1 MGKPIHVLG
10 VSCHYHDA
18 AAALVSDGRIV
29 AAAQEERF
37 NREKYSNAF
46 PIQAINA
53 CLQEGGI
60 AVWDLD
66 AVAFYEKPYL
76 KLARTVVGHVNAW
89 PASFPNFRAM
99 LPAWLEERLS
109 FPVTVRDR
117 LGYDG
122 PVLFVKHHMSHAAS
136 AFYASGFDEAAI
148 LTVDGIGEWASATW
162 GSARGTE
169 IRIEQE
175 LRYPNSLGLLYSIV
189 STYLGFRVF
198 EGEGKVMALAAFG
211 APTYLD
217 AFRRCVPSCP
227 DGSFRMDPAFF
238 SLNRG
243 TRMYSRAFLD
253 LFGPERA
260 PDTELETRHKDVAAS
275 LQARV
280 EEIVLDMARH
290 VHAQTGQRR
299 LCAAG
304 GVFLNVLTNRRILD
318 ETPFE
323 DLFVQPAAGDA
334 GSAIG
339 AASFVSHARL
349 GVPRGSRM
357 ESAFLGPA
365 YSRDRI
371 RRLLATDG
379 VASRLLEGDELAAFV
394 AGKLAEGQ
402 IVAWFQGRMECG
414 PRALGHRSILAD
426 PRRADMKEVLNA
438 RVKHREWFRPYGVS
452 VLEEEVGAFFDLA
465 RPSPYMLL
473 VGRVK
478 PEKAALIPSALHVDG
493 TCRLQSVTEAIHGAF
508 YRVIRE
514 FFRLTGVPMIL
525 NTSFNVR
532 EPIVCTPEDALATFL
547 RTDMDWLVLDGFV
560 VEAQRDRTK
569 VPAPAL
575 PARHGLDAARLL

>member
-1 MGKPIHVLG
+1 VGKPIHVLG

-53 CLQEGGI
+53 CLQEGEI
-60 AVWDLD
+60 SVWDLD
-66 AVAFYEKPYL
+66 AIAFYEKPYL
-76 KLARTVVGHVNAW
+76 KLARTIVGHVNAW
-89 PASFPNFRAM
+89 PASFPNFRSM
-99 LPAWLEERLS
+99 LPSWLEERLS
-109 FPVTVRDR
+109 FPVTVQDR
-117 LGYDG
+117 LGFDG

-136 AFYASGFDEAAI
+136 AFYASGFDETAI

-162 GSARGTE
+162 GIARGTD
-169 IRIEQE
+169 IRLEQE

-211 APTYLD
+211 EPAYLD
-217 AFRRCVPSCP
+217 LFRRCVPSCP

-238 SLNRG
+238 SLNKG
-243 TRMYSRAFLD
+243 TKMYSRAFVD

-260 PDTELETRHKDVAAS
+260 PDAELETRHKDVAAS

-290 VHAQTGQRR
+290 VQARTGQRR

-304 GVFLNVLTNRRILD
+304 GVFLNVLANRRILD

-339 AASFVSHARL
+339 AASFVSHARF
-349 GVPRGSRM
+349 GVPRGPRM
-357 ESAFLGPA
+357 ESAFLGPS

-371 RRLLATDG
+371 RRLLAREG
-379 VASRLLEGDELAAFV
+379 LAFRLLEGDDLASFV
-394 AGKLAEGQ
+394 AGRLAEGQ
-402 IVAWFQGRMECG
+402 IVAWFSGRMECG

-426 PRRADMKEVLNA
+426 PRRADMKEILNA

-452 VLEEEVGAFFDLA
+452 VLEEEMGSFFDLA

-478 PEKAALIPSALHVDG
+478 PEKADLIPSAIHVDG
-493 TCRLQSVTEAIHGAF
+493 TCRLQSVTEAIHSDF

-514 FFRLTGVPMIL
+514 FFRLTGVPMVL

-560 VEAQRDRTK
+560 VESRRGGERAA
-569 VPAPAL
+569 APAF
-575 PARHGLDAARLL
+575 PARRGTDAARLL